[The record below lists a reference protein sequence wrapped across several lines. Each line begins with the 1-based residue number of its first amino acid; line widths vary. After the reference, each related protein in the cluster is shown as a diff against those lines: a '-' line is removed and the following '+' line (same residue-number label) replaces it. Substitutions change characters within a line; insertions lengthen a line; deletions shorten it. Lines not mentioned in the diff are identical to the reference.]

1 MKKNMNIFSKEKV
14 QKTLFV
20 GLIVLVFGVFL
31 LSLVMTDGKEGT
43 SPNENETPNE
53 ENNNETNDDKQN
65 NNNVDEIRPPYQ
77 QKKEKY
83 LSPVKEEQASVFRH
97 FYSLESDEATQEMSL
112 IQYGNKYFMS
122 KGITYRNDNNENF
135 DVLAS
140 LSGKVLSVTESSVYG
155 NTILVENGDGVITE
169 YVGVSNVLVSEGDEI
184 KQGDVIAS
192 SGNAEYDAA
201 AGNHL
206 HFKVSINGKYYDPY
220 KLFGT
225 EK

>member
-31 LSLVMTDGKEGT
+31 LSLVMTDGSEGT
-43 SPNENETPNE
+43 TPTPDNQQNQ
-53 ENNNETNDDKQN
+53 ENNNNNNEN
-65 NNNVDEIRPPYQ
+65 NNNNNQPEQSVEE
-77 QKKEKY
+77 KKEKY
-83 LSPVKEEQASVFRH
+83 VSPIKEEQASVFRQ

-122 KGITYRNDNNENF
+122 KGVTYRNDNNESF

-155 NTILVENGDGVITE
+155 NTILVDNGDGVVTE

-192 SGNAEYDAA
+192 SGNAEYDIA

-206 HFKVSINGKYYDPY
+206 HFKVSIDGKYYDPY